1 MINFI
6 LTGFYIGKIK
16 YAPGTFGTLLAIP
29 IYLLLFQYDTLLKI
43 IFLLILFSL
52 SLYLLQYSYAKKLFK
67 NIDDGSIVID
77 EIIGFLCFMIFF
89 DYNFYTIVLGFTL
102 FRIFDIL
109 KPYPISLIDTKMKN
123 PLGVLL
129 DDIVAGVFSGVILFI
144 IIHVFSR

>member
-52 SLYLLQYSYAKKLFK
+52 SLYLLQYSYAKKFFK

-89 DYNFYTIVLGFTL
+89 DYNF
-102 FRIFDIL
+102 
-109 KPYPISLIDTKMKN
+109 
-123 PLGVLL
+123 
-129 DDIVAGVFSGVILFI
+129 
-144 IIHVFSR
+144 

>member
-43 IFLLILFSL
+43 IFLLILFSF
-52 SLYLLQYSYAKKLFK
+52 SLYLLHYSYAKNFFK

>member
-1 MINFI
+1 M
-6 LTGFYIGKIK
+6 
-16 YAPGTFGTLLAIP
+16 
-29 IYLLLFQYDTLLKI
+29 
-43 IFLLILFSL
+43 ILFTL
-52 SLYLLQYSYAKKLFK
+52 SLYLLQYSYTKKFFK

-89 DYNFYTIVLGFTL
+89 DYNFYTIILGFTL

-129 DDIVAGVFSGVILFI
+129 DDIVAGVFSGVILFV

>member
-6 LTGFYIGKIK
+6 LTGFYIGKIR
-16 YAPGTFGTLLAIP
+16 YAPGTFGTLLAVP
-29 IYLLLFQYDTLLKI
+29 IYLFLLQYDILFKI
-43 IFLLILFSL
+43 IFLLTLFTL
-52 SLYLLQYSYAKKLFK
+52 SLYLLQYSHKKKFFK
-67 NIDDGSIVID
+67 TIDDGSIVID

-89 DYNFYTIVLGFTL
+89 DYNFYTIILGFTL

-129 DDIVAGVFSGVILFI
+129 DDIIAGVFSGAILFV
-144 IIHVFSR
+144 IIHVFS

>member
-6 LTGFYIGKIK
+6 LTGFYIGKIR

-29 IYLLLFQYDTLLKI
+29 IYLLILQYNALLKI
-43 IFLLILFSL
+43 IFLLMLFAL
-52 SLYLLQYSYAKKLFK
+52 SLYLLQYSYTKKFFK

-89 DYNFYTIVLGFTL
+89 DYNFYTVILGFTL

-109 KPYPISLIDTKMKN
+109 KPYPISLIDKKMKN

-129 DDIVAGVFSGVILFI
+129 DDIVAGVFSGVILSI
-144 IIHVFSR
+144 IIHVFS

>member
-6 LTGFYIGKIK
+6 LTGFYIGKIR
-16 YAPGTFGTLLAIP
+16 YAPGTFGTLLAVP
-29 IYLLLFQYDTLLKI
+29 IYLFLLQYDTLFKI
-43 IFLLILFSL
+43 IFLLTLFTL
-52 SLYLLQYSYAKKLFK
+52 SLYLLQYSHKKKFFK
-67 NIDDGSIVID
+67 TIDDGSIVID

-89 DYNFYTIVLGFTL
+89 DYNFYTIILGFTL

-109 KPYPISLIDTKMKN
+109 KPYPISLIDMKMKN

-144 IIHVFSR
+144 IIHVFS